1 MSSIRSEAIQAHMSF
16 LADDLLEG
24 RETGSRGYLVAAN
37 YVASQLQ
44 LLGLE
49 PAGGDGTFFQ
59 WVDVRKTE
67 LVEEGC
73 EITLVT
79 GGGERELTYAEH
91 YLMWGDPNHEFTEV
105 DAPLVY
111 VGHGVSAPEVGYDD
125 FAGIDVRGKI
135 IVRLRGA
142 PPTFPHN
149 ERAYFSSSRVKNKA
163 ASDRGAV
170 GILQFLT
177 PKDAARRPWKKS
189 VLNSKIASMRWL
201 DPDGKPHG
209 VFPEIKIS
217 AYLSPEGVEAVFDGA
232 SSSLEEVLAAADGGK
247 PHSFDLSKSARATR
261 RSRHSEARSPNV
273 MAVLRGSDPSVRDEV
288 LVYTAH
294 LDHLGVGEPLNGDRI
309 YNGAYDNASGCAVLI
324 EVARAFAGLPRSP
337 RRSIMFMAVTGEEKG
352 LQGSEYFTEYPTIP
366 MENIIGNINLDMF
379 LMLHPLNDLIA
390 FGAEHSDLSGNVE
403 DAARKLGIKTTPD
416 PMPEEVIFVRS
427 DQYNFVKKGVP
438 AVFLVGGEDVGGV
451 LPPGSVDDETW
462 IRDYYHTQIDDMS
475 QYIDFGAGVKFSQA
489 NLLIGYDVA
498 NQENRPKW
506 NDGDFFGEKFGKL
519 LGTPE

>member
-1 MSSIRSEAIQAHMSF
+1 M
-16 LADDLLEG
+16 
-24 RETGSRGYLVAAN
+24 
-37 YVASQLQ
+37 
-44 LLGLE
+44 
-49 PAGGDGTFFQ
+49 
-59 WVDVRKTE
+59 
-67 LVEEGC
+67 
-73 EITLVT
+73 
-79 GGGERELTYAEH
+79 
-91 YLMWGDPNHEFTEV
+91 
-105 DAPLVY
+105 
-111 VGHGVSAPEVGYDD
+111 
-125 FAGIDVRGKI
+125 
-135 IVRLRGA
+135 
-142 PPTFPHN
+142 
-149 ERAYFSSSRVKNKA
+149 
-163 ASDRGAV
+163 
-170 GILQFLT
+170 
-177 PKDAARRPWKKS
+177 AR
-189 VLNSKIASMRWL
+189 
-201 DPDGKPHG
+201 
-209 VFPEIKIS
+209 
-217 AYLSPEGVEAVFDGA
+217 
-232 SSSLEEVLAAADGGK
+232 
-247 PHSFDLSKSARATR
+247 
-261 RSRHSEARSPNV
+261 
-273 MAVLRGSDPSVRDEV
+273 SVRDEV

-352 LQGSEYFTEYPTIP
+352 LQGSEY
-366 MENIIGNINLDMF
+366 LF

>member
-1 MSSIRSEAIQAHMSF
+1 
-16 LADDLLEG
+16 
-24 RETGSRGYLVAAN
+24 
-37 YVASQLQ
+37 
-44 LLGLE
+44 
-49 PAGGDGTFFQ
+49 
-59 WVDVRKTE
+59 
-67 LVEEGC
+67 
-73 EITLVT
+73 
-79 GGGERELTYAEH
+79 
-91 YLMWGDPNHEFTEV
+91 
-105 DAPLVY
+105 
-111 VGHGVSAPEVGYDD
+111 
-125 FAGIDVRGKI
+125 
-135 IVRLRGA
+135 
-142 PPTFPHN
+142 
-149 ERAYFSSSRVKNKA
+149 
-163 ASDRGAV
+163 
-170 GILQFLT
+170 
-177 PKDAARRPWKKS
+177 
-189 VLNSKIASMRWL
+189 
-201 DPDGKPHG
+201 
-209 VFPEIKIS
+209 
-217 AYLSPEGVEAVFDGA
+217 
-232 SSSLEEVLAAADGGK
+232 
-247 PHSFDLSKSARATR
+247 
-261 RSRHSEARSPNV
+261 